1 MGLGLTDFSHAW
13 VESYLFDVYRF
24 AVSVAL
30 LAAEVGTPAGPMVQQ
45 FMEAYLSATATN
57 QTAAATL
64 EVTEST
70 ASPFVATRLRQA
82 RSYLTRANMLTILTN
97 AAGEFVL
104 SDMVSPLGAMASV
117 EAPALAQALAD
128 YAERTATDLN
138 ITAVGRGTGTM
149 TAVTVRAPL
158 RTILPCLSLSVRK
171 PNAGSRFRPS
181 SPPSTLAH

>member
-1 MGLGLTDFSHAW
+1 MGLTDFSHAW

-57 QTAAATL
+57 QTDAATL

-97 AAGEFVL
+97 LTLPRLESGAAAGEFVL

-171 PNAGSRFRPS
+171 PNAG
-181 SPPSTLAH
+181 